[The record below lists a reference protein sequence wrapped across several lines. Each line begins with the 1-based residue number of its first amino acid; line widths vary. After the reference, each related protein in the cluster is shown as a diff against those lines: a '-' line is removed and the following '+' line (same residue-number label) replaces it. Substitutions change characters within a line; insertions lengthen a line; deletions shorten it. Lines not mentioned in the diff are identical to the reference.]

1 MPLMIEFPKIKL
13 QQIKDEID
21 RIVKGTPGPHY
32 AAFDADGTLWD
43 SDLGEALFDYQIRN
57 QLVPLP
63 EDPWKHY
70 EDLKHQVSFPVA
82 YLWLAQINKGI
93 AIKQVQQWAV
103 KAVEKLMPVPVLN
116 SQKEIIAHLKSRGV
130 HVYIVTASVKW
141 AVEPG
146 AHLLGLTPDNVIG
159 ITTKIDS
166 SGHVTDA
173 QDGPITYREGKVEAF
188 LQKSGG
194 VRPIFS
200 AGNTLGDLPLLESSS
215 ALRLAVGAMPPG
227 HKYYE
232 SERELIQIAQKQGW
246 FFHSYL

>member
-1 MPLMIEFPKIKL
+1 MIEFPKAKL

-21 RIVKGTPGPHY
+21 RIVKSTPGPHY

-57 QLVPLP
+57 RLVPLP

-70 EDLKHQVSFPVA
+70 DDLKHQVSFPVA

-93 AIKQVQQWAV
+93 SLKQVQDWAK
-103 KAVEKLMPVPVLN
+103 KAVDKLIPVPVLN

-146 AHLLGLTPDNVIG
+146 AHLLGLTPENVIG
-159 ITTKIDS
+159 ITTQVDTKGI
-166 SGHVTDA
+166 VTDV
-173 QDGPITYREGKVEAF
+173 QGGPITFREGKVEA
-188 LQKSGG
+188 LLEKTGG
-194 VRPIFS
+194 VAPIFS
-200 AGNTLGDLPLLESSS
+200 AGNTLGDLPLLESS
-215 ALRLAVGAMPPG
+215 AGARLAVGAMPPG
-227 HKYYE
+227 NKYYD
-232 SERELIQIAQKQGW
+232 SERELLQIAQQRGW
-246 FFHSYL
+246 FFHSYI